1 MKKRKENNIMKKKKI
16 TKREMF
22 EIIAAGTSSED
33 IKEFC
38 EKEIAAL
45 DARYAKA
52 KERAAKKK
60 AEGDALKDLVESV
73 LTPQFQCIADIA
85 AKINDENITVSKI
98 IYRLT
103 ALVNDEIQWSHGGIV
118 TLLDDKTGLFYG
130 YVV

>member
-1 MKKRKENNIMKKKKI
+1 MKKKKI
-16 TKREMF
+16 TEREMF

-45 DARYAKA
+45 DARTAKA
-52 KERAAKKK
+52 RERAAKKK

-103 ALVNDEIQWSHGGIV
+103 ALVNEGTAIKDDIVVKNPDGSTKKVKGYAIIQPSNI
-118 TLLDDKTGLFYG
+118 
-130 YVV
+130 